1 MPTMPLPEPKVRL
14 LDHAFSAEVRSL
26 LYHAYRYEPT
36 FAYLFESNRAGFDHR
51 VRATIREIVNQH
63 FGQER
68 PAIGL
73 LVDDRLVAVALIAE
87 PQRRL
92 EVTESWN
99 WRLRMVLTAGFACT
113 KRYLEYDRAIKSV
126 VPEGAY
132 HLLPLLGVHPT
143 FQNQHLAER
152 LLRELHQWC
161 SEQTVSKGIVL
172 NTSDSRYEHYYQRLG
187 YQELGEVAVGP
198 LIEKVFFHPN
208 A

>member
-1 MPTMPLPEPKVRL
+1 MPDTQLAEPVVRL
-14 LDHAFSAEVRSL
+14 LDGAFSREVRSL
-26 LYHAYRYEPT
+26 LYHAYRHEKS
-36 FAYLFESNRAGFDHR
+36 FAYLFEANRAGFDQR

-68 PAIGL
+68 PAIG
-73 LVDDRLVAVALIAE
+73 VFVEDRLVAVALIAE

-113 KRYLEYDRAIKSV
+113 KRYLAYDQAIKSV

-132 HLLPLLGVHPT
+132 HLLPLLGVHPA
-143 FQNQHLAER
+143 FQNRQLGER
-152 LLRELHQWC
+152 LLLELHAWC
-161 SEQTVSKGIVL
+161 AAQQQSQGIVL
-172 NTSDSRYEHYYQRLG
+172 NTSDSRYEHYYKRLG
-187 YQELGEVAVGP
+187 YQELGEVAIGP

-208 A
+208 P